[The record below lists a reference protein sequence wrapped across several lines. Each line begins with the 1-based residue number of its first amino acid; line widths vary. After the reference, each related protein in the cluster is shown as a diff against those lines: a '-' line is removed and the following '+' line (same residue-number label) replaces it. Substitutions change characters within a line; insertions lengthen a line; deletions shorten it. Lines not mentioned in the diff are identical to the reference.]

1 MKQTAIA
8 PIAQAQEFQ
17 RCPGCFNW
25 IPRASLIKYPAP
37 SIVDWR
43 DYYLCQR
50 CDYTL
55 EYSPY
60 DAAYTRILTNISVY
74 DGGRP

>member
-8 PIAQAQEFQ
+8 PITQAQEFQ
-17 RCPGCFNW
+17 RCPGCFGW

-43 DYYLCQR
+43 DYYLCPD
-50 CDYTL
+50 CDRTIQIGWCN
-55 EYSPY
+55 
-60 DAAYTRILTNISVY
+60 DYTRILTNINIY